1 MRSVL
6 LGVAFLSACCATASA
21 HGPGSHATPPTQEAI
36 AAGDAA
42 RGGIAFEKVC
52 SACHTI
58 EKGARRRVGPNLFAV
73 AGAVPRMRDH
83 RIAAA
88 ESGDQSKNHIPV
100 EPLDLHPVF
109 QESRIT
115 GKPEN
120 WVSVA
125 TEAVEAM
132 GNAAVFRFN
141 GRPVL
146 RFHRNT
152 G

>member
-1 MRSVL
+1 VL

-73 AGAVPRMRDH
+73 AGA
-83 RIAAA
+83 RIAQKEGYPYSEAFRKADITWDDETLGECLAA
-88 ESGDQSKNHIPV
+88 PAEVVPGTKMD
-100 EPLDLHPVF
+100 
-109 QESRIT
+109 
-115 GKPEN
+115 
-120 WVSVA
+120 W
-125 TEAVEAM
+125 AVKETQQIADII
-132 GNAAVFRFN
+132 AYLKQFR
-141 GRPVL
+141 
-146 RFHRNT
+146 
-152 G
+152 

>member
-73 AGAVPRMRDH
+73 AGA
-83 RIAAA
+83 RIAQKEGYPYSEAFRKADITWDDETLGEFLAA
-88 ESGDQSKNHIPV
+88 PAEVVPGTKMD
-100 EPLDLHPVF
+100 
-109 QESRIT
+109 
-115 GKPEN
+115 
-120 WVSVA
+120 WSVKETQQIA
-125 TEAVEAM
+125 DIIAYLKSY
-132 GNAAVFRFN
+132 R
-141 GRPVL
+141 
-146 RFHRNT
+146 
-152 G
+152 

>member
-73 AGAVPRMRDH
+73 AGA
-83 RIAAA
+83 RIAQKEGYPYSEAFRKADITWDDETLGEFLAA
-88 ESGDQSKNHIPV
+88 PAEVVPGTKMD
-100 EPLDLHPVF
+100 
-109 QESRIT
+109 
-115 GKPEN
+115 
-120 WVSVA
+120 W
-125 TEAVEAM
+125 AVKETQQIADII
-132 GNAAVFRFN
+132 AYLKQFR
-141 GRPVL
+141 
-146 RFHRNT
+146 
-152 G
+152 

>member
-73 AGAVPRMRDH
+73 AGA
-83 RIAAA
+83 RIAQKEGYPYSEAFRKADITWDDETLGEFLAA
-88 ESGDQSKNHIPV
+88 PAEVVPGTKMD
-100 EPLDLHPVF
+100 
-109 QESRIT
+109 
-115 GKPEN
+115 
-120 WVSVA
+120 W
-125 TEAVEAM
+125 AVKETQQIADII
-132 GNAAVFRFN
+132 AYLKSYR
-141 GRPVL
+141 
-146 RFHRNT
+146 
-152 G
+152 

>member
-73 AGAVPRMRDH
+73 AGA
-83 RIAAA
+83 RIAQKEGYPYSEAFRKAGSRHRRQGPAA
-88 ESGDQSKNHIPV
+88 QQGRQEGD
-100 EPLDLHPVF
+100 PLVDQAL
-109 QESRIT
+109 
-115 GKPEN
+115 
-120 WVSVA
+120 
-125 TEAVEAM
+125 
-132 GNAAVFRFN
+132 
-141 GRPVL
+141 L
-146 RFHRNT
+146 
-152 G
+152 